1 MKTLSIP
8 QIDNASLIVFRF
20 IFGCVA
26 MWSALRF
33 LLNDWVELFFGV
45 PTFFFPFTGF
55 EFVKVLPLPWM
66 YAAFIAMTLL
76 GFMIA
81 IGFLYRFATVSYFLI
96 FTYVELIDVTNYLN
110 HYYLVSLLVLI
121 LAFLPL
127 NRRASVDVLLWPKL
141 YTEKIGIHALYWLR
155 IQVGLVYFFAGLAK
169 ASSDWLLH
177 AHPLSIWLRSRVE
190 TPIIGPL
197 LEYRETA
204 YIMSWAGFLF
214 DTTIVLWLLWPKTRK
229 VAYVLLVGFHVSTG
243 LLFNIGM
250 FPWIMIAAATVFFAP
265 EWPKGLFTWFQSKHF
280 GAKDAPNATS
290 GNNLRL
296 PVYALAFIA
305 IWCLFQA
312 AFPLRTHLYGGN
324 VLWHEQGMRWSWR
337 VMVREKNGSISYR
350 VVSEDGR
357 KQRVTPRQYLTAHQ
371 AREMSGQPDLIAKL
385 GQHIGREKGGNVR
398 VFVDAKVSLNGRKPV
413 YLIDPQKDLMDLN
426 VGILSYSWIT
436 DEPKTSLR

>member
-1 MKTLSIP
+1 
-8 QIDNASLIVFRF
+8 
-20 IFGCVA
+20 

-33 LLNDWVELFFGV
+33 LLNDWVELFFGR
-45 PTFFFPFTGF
+45 PNFFFPFTNF

-66 YAAFIAMTLL
+66 YGAFIAMTLL

-81 IGFLYRFATVSYFLI
+81 VGFLYRFATVFYFLI

-127 NRRASVDVLLWPKL
+127 NRRASIDVLLWPHI
-141 YTEKIGIHALYWLR
+141 YTEKIGVHALYWLR

-169 ASSDWLLH
+169 ASSDWLFH
-177 AHPLSIWLRSRVE
+177 AQPLTIWLRSRVE

-204 YIMSWAGFLF
+204 YVMSWAGFLF
-214 DTTIVLWLLWPKTRK
+214 DTTIVFWLLWPKTRK
-229 VAYVLLVGFHVSTG
+229 IAYVVLVGFHASTG

-250 FPWIMIAAATVFFAP
+250 FPWIMIVAATVFFSP
-265 EWPKGLFTWFQSKHF
+265 QWPTAALNWARSKFTSSSNYLEARAGNSLDVPLHTLIFI
-280 GAKDAPNATS
+280 GA
-290 GNNLRL
+290 
-296 PVYALAFIA
+296 
-305 IWCLFQA
+305 WCLFQA
-312 AFPLRTHLYGGN
+312 VFPLRTHLYGGN

-357 KQRVTPRQYLTAHQ
+357 QQRVSSRRYLTSHQ

-385 GQHIGREKGGNVR
+385 GQHIGRQYGANVS

-413 YLIDPQKDLMDLN
+413 FLIDPQKDLMDLD
-426 VGILSYSWIT
+426 VGIVSYPWIT
-436 DEPKTSLR
+436 DEPKTALR